1 MTQDNSKWG
10 HTDPRYQDYPDMDL
24 RYIPIDSFSNP
35 FSLLVM
41 KSNEEFSTTVAP
53 QDTLGWHL
61 RPAGLLVS
69 IANMFESEIMVKC
82 GRRIASA
89 KSLLGVLTLGAER
102 GTRLYVSA
110 RGRDAQTAIKA
121 IKEKFSA
128 VSDSGAEP
136 ASPVSSQEKVAKP
149 KGLVAITFKLKAQP
163 STQKVFLAGDFNSWD
178 SRSEPMTRRGE
189 QFSKSVKLAPGRY
202 QYKYVIDGE
211 WTVDHEAPVV
221 ISDLGTMNNVINV

>member
-1 MTQDNSKWG
+1 
-10 HTDPRYQDYPDMDL
+10 MDL
-24 RYIPIDSFSNP
+24 RFIPIDSFSNP
-35 FSLLVM
+35 FSLLNM

-136 ASPVSSQEKVAKP
+136 ARPVSSQEKVAKP
-149 KGLVAITFKLKAQP
+149 KGLVAITFKLKGQP
-163 STQKVFLAGDFNSWD
+163 RLRCVGAGGKKSRGYCRGKAFVGRKD
-178 SRSEPMTRRGE
+178 SYRCGSLSNTAFG
-189 QFSKSVKLAPGRY
+189 
-202 QYKYVIDGE
+202 
-211 WTVDHEAPVV
+211 
-221 ISDLGTMNNVINV
+221 